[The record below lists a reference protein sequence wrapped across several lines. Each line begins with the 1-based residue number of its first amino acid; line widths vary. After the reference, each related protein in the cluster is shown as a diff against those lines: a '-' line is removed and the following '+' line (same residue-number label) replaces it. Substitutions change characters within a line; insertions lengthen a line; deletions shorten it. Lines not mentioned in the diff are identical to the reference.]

1 MLLRLALR
9 ASAKIVGDMSII
21 DQLTSAK
28 CCFSATV
35 HKMVQNE
42 WSGESATDNYWNSVC
57 AYNALLA
64 IENSLSVAQ
73 SAAANFDL
81 TDYVF
86 TTDQLEID
94 INTSDSIQLVYI
106 PPTSY
111 AGKDVLIQT
120 ITDAINQGDYYV
132 ATLNG
137 YVINLT
143 TTRSSQIG
151 ITAVLTINNVFSILN
166 EQISGGFKFTI
177 NPSPPGFQPSFTC
190 YNSLASNWWVSNS
203 AYSYNTTMA
212 ICDKTGLI
220 SLESYAGQVGQR
232 GISFNL
238 TNERVY
244 LGASAIKVI
253 DANPASGTYKTA
265 LATLATGGLI
275 MSLMSSQ
282 YNNYLYAMYAI
293 SIGQPVRLR
302 IYQPDNTVSATL
314 LLSNYN
320 SHSNWFNT
328 IALTQDYC
336 YALGYETD
344 EVFQIDANPT
354 SGTFNAVI
362 NTISFIK
369 PCSLKIFN
377 GRFFIVHGAYNTVDA
392 TLSEVDSSFNILQS
406 ITVVQNDDSKGVD
419 FHLKDQYLYV
429 QGVGNTLLIYNASDL
444 SLKTTITQILVGE
457 FFESPDG
464 SLWVTTAQWTT
475 IAIFD
480 ENIQTFRYD
489 LDFDD
494 ASTYTTTCLDL
505 PAIEKLFCTIEK
517 ICPNCG
523 TAGSFVDTVSV
534 IGDGNGSAIDG
545 NGNYV
550 QV

>member
-1 MLLRLALR
+1 
-9 ASAKIVGDMSII
+9 
-21 DQLTSAK
+21 
-28 CCFSATV
+28 
-35 HKMVQNE
+35 MVQDE
-42 WSGESATDNYWNSVC
+42 WQGNDAQESYWDSVC
-57 AYNALLA
+57 AYNSLLA

-73 SAAANFDL
+73 SADANFDL

-106 PPTSY
+106 LPTSY
-111 AGKDVLIQT
+111 GTKDELVNVIV
-120 ITDAINQGDYYV
+120 DSINQGDYYV

-151 ITAVLTINNVFSILN
+151 VTAVLTINNAFAVLN
-166 EQISGGFKFTI
+166 AQSSGGVTFTI
-177 NPSPPGFQPSFTC
+177 EPSPPGFLPFFTC

-203 AYSYNTTMA
+203 SYSSNTTMA

-282 YNNYLYAMYAI
+282 YNNYLYAMYGIA
-293 SIGQPVRLR
+293 SGQPVRLR

-314 LLSNYN
+314 LLSNYT
-320 SHSNWFNT
+320 SYSNWFNT

-344 EVFQIDANPT
+344 EVFQIDANPL
-354 SGTFNAVI
+354 SGTFNTVL
-362 NTISFIK
+362 NTISFTK

-406 ITVVQNDDSKGVD
+406 LTITQTNESKGSD
-419 FHLKDQYLYV
+419 FHLKGKYLYV
-429 QGVGNTLLIYNASDL
+429 QGAGNTLKIYNVSDF
-444 SLKTTITQILVGE
+444 SLQATIPQIPVGE

-494 ASTYTTTCLDL
+494 ASIYTTTCLDL
-505 PAIEKLFCTIEK
+505 NQINSLFCTMGK
-517 ICPNCG
+517 ICGDCDG
-523 TAGSFVDTVSV
+523 VTVGSFGGNINI
-534 IGDGNGSAIDG
+534 IGDGNGNAVDA

>member
-1 MLLRLALR
+1 
-9 ASAKIVGDMSII
+9 
-21 DQLTSAK
+21 
-28 CCFSATV
+28 
-35 HKMVQNE
+35 MVQDE
-42 WSGESATDNYWNSVC
+42 WQGNDAQESYWDSVC
-57 AYNALLA
+57 AYNSLLA

-73 SAAANFDL
+73 SADANFDL

-106 PPTSY
+106 LPTSY
-111 AGKDVLIQT
+111 GTKDELVNVIV
-120 ITDAINQGDYYV
+120 DSINQGDYYV

-151 ITAVLTINNVFSILN
+151 VTAVLTINNAFAVLN
-166 EQISGGFKFTI
+166 AQSSGGVTFTI
-177 NPSPPGFQPSFTC
+177 EPSPPGFIPFFTC

-203 AYSYNTTMA
+203 TYSSNTTMA

-293 SIGQPVRLR
+293 ASGQPVRLR

-314 LLSNYN
+314 LLSNYT
-320 SHSNWFNT
+320 SYSNWFNT

-344 EVFQIDANPT
+344 EVFQIDANPL
-354 SGTFNAVI
+354 SGTFNTVL
-362 NTISFIK
+362 NTISFTK

-406 ITVVQNDDSKGVD
+406 LTITQINESKGSD
-419 FHLKDQYLYV
+419 FHLKGKYLYV
-429 QGVGNTLLIYNASDL
+429 QGAGNTLKIYNVSDF
-444 SLKTTITQILVGE
+444 SLQATIPQIPVGE

-494 ASTYTTTCLDL
+494 ASIYTTTCLDL
-505 PAIEKLFCTIEK
+505 NQINSLFCTMGK
-517 ICPNCG
+517 ICGDCDG
-523 TAGSFVDTVSV
+523 VTVGSFGDNVNI
-534 IGDGNGSAIDG
+534 IGDGNGNAVDA

>member
-1 MLLRLALR
+1 
-9 ASAKIVGDMSII
+9 MSII

-120 ITDAINQGDYYV
+120 ITDAINEGDYYV

-177 NPSPPGFQPSFTC
+177 NPAPPGFLPSFTC
-190 YNSLASNWWVSNS
+190 YNTLSQNWWISNS
-203 AYSYNTTMA
+203 VYSADTTMA
-212 ICDKTGLI
+212 ICDKNGLI
-220 SLESYAGQVGQR
+220 SLESYVGQAGQR
-232 GISFNL
+232 GISFNE

-244 LGASAIKVI
+244 LGSSSISVI

-293 SIGQPVRLR
+293 ASGQPVRLR

-314 LLSNYN
+314 LLSNYT
-320 SHSNWFNT
+320 SYSNWFNT

-406 ITVVQNDDSKGVD
+406 ITVVQNNDSKGVD

-444 SLKTTITQILVGE
+444 SLKTTITQVPVGI

-464 SLWVTTAQWTT
+464 SLWVTMVLGSTL
-475 IAIFD
+475 AIFD
-480 ENIQTFRYD
+480 GDTHTFRYD

-494 ASTYTTTCLDL
+494 ASIYTTTCLDL
-505 PAIEKLFCTIEK
+505 NQINSLFCTMGK
-517 ICPNCG
+517 ICGDCDG
-523 TAGSFVDTVSV
+523 VTVGSFGGNINI
-534 IGDGNGSAIDG
+534 IGDGNGNAVDA

>member
-1 MLLRLALR
+1 
-9 ASAKIVGDMSII
+9 
-21 DQLTSAK
+21 
-28 CCFSATV
+28 
-35 HKMVQNE
+35 MVQDE
-42 WSGESATDNYWNSVC
+42 WQGNDAQESYWDSVC
-57 AYNALLA
+57 AYNSLLA

-73 SAAANFDL
+73 SADANFDL

-106 PPTSY
+106 LPTSY
-111 AGKDVLIQT
+111 GTKDELVNVIV
-120 ITDAINQGDYYV
+120 DSINQGDYYV

-151 ITAVLTINNVFSILN
+151 VTAVLTINNAFAVLN
-166 EQISGGFKFTI
+166 AQSSGGVTFTI
-177 NPSPPGFQPSFTC
+177 EPSPPGFLPFFTC

-203 AYSYNTTMA
+203 SYSSNTTMA

-282 YNNYLYAMYAI
+282 YNNYLYAMYGIA
-293 SIGQPVRLR
+293 SGQPVRLR

-314 LLSNYN
+314 ILSNYN
-320 SHSNWFNT
+320 SYSNWFNT

-344 EVFQIDANPT
+344 EVFQIDANPL
-354 SGTFNAVI
+354 SGTFNTVL
-362 NTISFIK
+362 NTISFTK

-406 ITVVQNDDSKGVD
+406 LTITQTNESKGSD
-419 FHLKDQYLYV
+419 FHLKGKYLYV
-429 QGVGNTLLIYNASDL
+429 QGAGNTLKIYNVSDF
-444 SLKTTITQILVGE
+444 SLQATIPQIPVGE

-494 ASTYTTTCLDL
+494 ASIYTTTCLDL
-505 PAIEKLFCTIEK
+505 NQINSLFCTMGK
-517 ICPNCG
+517 ICGDCDG
-523 TAGSFVDTVSV
+523 VTVGSFGGNINI
-534 IGDGNGSAIDG
+534 IGDGNGNAVDA